1 MVRAVLDSAKGGARV
16 VRRPWLG
23 ASLQAV
29 DGEIAMGLGLERPTG
44 VIVSGVN
51 ETGPAADAGLRR
63 GDVILEVD
71 GQPVDNPES
80 FGYRFALKGLSGQT
94 NLTVLRNGQR
104 QTMRVALMPAPETRP
119 RDPVRVR
126 GRTPLTG
133 ATLLNMS
140 PAVAEELQLDTS
152 SEGVVVADLDDG
164 AIAGQVGFQKG
175 DQILAIDGR
184 RIASTREVERSLR
197 SGGPYWE
204 ITVSRGGRIFTSVL
218 GL

>member
-1 MVRAVLDSAKGGARV
+1 
-16 VRRPWLG
+16 
-23 ASLQAV
+23 
-29 DGEIAMGLGLERPTG
+29 MGLGLERPTG

-80 FGYRFALKGLSGQT
+80 FGYRFTLKGLSGQT